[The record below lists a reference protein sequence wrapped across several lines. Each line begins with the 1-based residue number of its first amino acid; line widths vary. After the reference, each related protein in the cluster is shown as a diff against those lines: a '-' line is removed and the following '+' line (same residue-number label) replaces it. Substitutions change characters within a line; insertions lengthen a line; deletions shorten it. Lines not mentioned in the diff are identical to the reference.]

1 MTSDVAFAPLD
12 PRGAVLGD
20 EVYTILGEAIL
31 DGRLAPGERLRDVEL
46 AENLGVSRTPVREAL
61 QRLERCGLVEVS
73 ANRWTRVSIPDATML
88 AATHEF
94 IVYTMGNAIRMSVRR
109 CSDEKL
115 DELLAGADDLI
126 AASMTDD
133 RAEILASSAR
143 FFTLVTYATE
153 NRQLQSILEEC
164 EFGLRRNLYGWS
176 PHVAEEAERTDI
188 YRVFRDAVAARDGD
202 RAERILRMQHGFG

>member
-20 EVYTILGEAIL
+20 EVYTVLGEAIL
-31 DGRLAPGERLRDVEL
+31 DGRLAPGERLRDTEL
-46 AENLGVSRTPVREAL
+46 AERLGVSRTPVREAL

-73 ANRWTRVSIPDATML
+73 ANRWTRVSIPDESML
-88 AATHEF
+88 TATHEF
-94 IVYTMGNAIRMSVRR
+94 IVYTMGNAVRMAVGR
-109 CSDEKL
+109 CSNDKL
-115 DELLAGADDLI
+115 DELLAGVDDLI
-126 AASMTDD
+126 AASLTDD
-133 RAEILASSAR
+133 RREILGVSAR
-143 FFTLVTYATE
+143 FFTLVTYATG

-176 PHVAEEAERTDI
+176 PHVMEEAERTDM

-202 RAERILRMQHGFG
+202 RAERILRMQHGLG